1 MEKDNTV
8 GMCISAVL
16 VWLIKEDASVL
27 MMFVGLY
34 MLLNKCMRKKGAVL
48 FITSALYCLG
58 VCIFL
63 KYAGN
68 GVMSGR
74 YNNMIPEGD
83 GNMFSVIKTAF
94 ANPAYLVTQI
104 FAVDNITFIIQT
116 MGVLLFLPLMTKK
129 WSRYV
134 LIGPYVLFNLVTDYQ
149 YMHSIYFHY
158 VFGSG
163 LLLIY
168 LVIINLSDID
178 VKKRLGLIYSVVA
191 AVIIFFTA
199 YNLPKLETAVDTLD
213 EERQQVYSTIDEGLS
228 VIPDDASVIA
238 TTFLCA
244 KLSQRSELY
253 ELYYTDKSAEYVAI
267 DLRGGAKGYDVNAY
281 LSDDRYEVLYYSD
294 GIIAVFRDNFYK
306 S

>member
-1 MEKDNTV
+1 M
-8 GMCISAVL
+8 
-16 VWLIKEDASVL
+16 
-27 MMFVGLY
+27 
-34 MLLNKCMRKKGAVL
+34 
-48 FITSALYCLG
+48 
-58 VCIFL
+58 
-63 KYAGN
+63 
-68 GVMSGR
+68 
-74 YNNMIPEGD
+74 
-83 GNMFSVIKTAF
+83 
-94 ANPAYLVTQI
+94 
-104 FAVDNITFIIQT
+104 
-116 MGVLLFLPLMTKK
+116 
-129 WSRYV
+129 
-134 LIGPYVLFNLVTDYQ
+134 
-149 YMHSIYFHY
+149 
-158 VFGSG
+158 FGSG

-191 AVIIFFTA
+191 AVTIFFTA

-213 EERQQVYSTIDEGLS
+213 EERQHVYSTIDEGLS